1 MKATLLVPAFN
12 EAENIE
18 PLVQEFQ
25 EFLKDAKRAWEM
37 IIIDD
42 GSTDETYER
51 ARTLSQGLEN
61 IKVVRHASNL
71 GKTQA
76 LISGSQVA
84 TGEAYVIFDA
94 DLQFTFGDAEKLAS
108 KIEEGYDLMAGR
120 KRGKYEKKFVS
131 SIYNVLSR
139 KLFRVPVRDM
149 NAIKAMRR
157 EVFENV
163 NLRRDWHRYIV
174 VIAHQKGYRVG
185 EEDVELRPRLHGRP
199 KYSGPFRI
207 IIGFLDL
214 AAVKFQMSVIRKP
227 LLFFGFLGSL
237 SLLGGVLV
245 GAIALYLR
253 FARNEGFR
261 PLLYLV
267 ILLVVS
273 GLILFTL
280 GLLGEMVASLHDTL
294 ERMERKRK

>member
-1 MKATLLVPAFN
+1 MKATLLVPAYN

-18 PLVQEFQ
+18 PLVREFG
-25 EFLKDAKRAWEM
+25 EFLVGETREWEM
-37 IIIDD
+37 VIVDD
-42 GSTDETYER
+42 GSKDETYER
-51 ARTLSQGLEN
+51 AKALSEGFEHL
-61 IKVVRHASNL
+61 KVVRHSTNL

-76 LISGSQVA
+76 LISGAQAA
-84 TGEAYVIFDA
+84 TGDAYVIFDA
-94 DLQFTFGDAEKLAS
+94 DLQFTFADAAKLVA
-108 KIEEGYDLMAGR
+108 KVEEGYDLVAGR
-120 KRGKYEKKFVS
+120 KRGNYEKKLVS
-131 SIYNVLSR
+131 NVYNVLSR

-149 NAIKAMRR
+149 NAMKAMRK
-157 EVFENV
+157 EVFENI

-174 VIAHQKGYRVG
+174 VIAHQNGYRVG
-185 EEDVELRPRLHGRP
+185 EEDVELRPRLHGEP

-237 SLLGGVLV
+237 SLLSGVLV
-245 GAIALYLR
+245 GAVALYLR

-280 GLLGEMVASLHDTL
+280 GLLGEMVASLHDAL